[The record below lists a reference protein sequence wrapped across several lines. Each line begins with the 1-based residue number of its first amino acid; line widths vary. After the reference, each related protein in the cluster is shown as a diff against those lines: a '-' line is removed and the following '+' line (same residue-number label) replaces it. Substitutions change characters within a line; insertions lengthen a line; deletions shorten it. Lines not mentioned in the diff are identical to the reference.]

1 MTRPVNARRRALASL
16 LVLAAAPLGA
26 QTKRGYR
33 LGMLETLPIAAN
45 NANLI
50 EFHRGMRDAGY
61 TEGADYLVL
70 YRSSD
75 GRADRFPAL
84 AEDLLR
90 QGIDAFVTRGTL
102 ATLAAGRAPG
112 DVPVVAAAI
121 PDPLDTGLVASL
133 EAPGGKVTGLVTNT
147 SELGPKRME
156 LLKALAPGMT
166 RIGVLVNPANP
177 ASLASWKAVGAA
189 SRGLRLTARMIEMRR
204 PEDLA
209 AAITAAAREG
219 VDGLLVGTAA
229 LPPAS
234 MSSLIETAALHRL
247 PAIYAER
254 QFVEAGGLASYGV
267 HYASLYYRA
276 AWYVDRLFKGAR
288 AGDLPMGRPSKL
300 EFVINRRAAH
310 ALDLAIPP
318 DLLLRSDDV
327 VE

>member
-90 QGIDAFVTRGTL
+90 QHIDAFVTRGTL
-102 ATLAAGRAPG
+102 ATLAAARAPG
-112 DVPVVAAAI
+112 DVPVVATAI

-147 SELGPKRME
+147 SELGPKR
-156 LLKALAPGMT
+156 
-166 RIGVLVNPANP
+166 
-177 ASLASWKAVGAA
+177 
-189 SRGLRLTARMIEMRR
+189 
-204 PEDLA
+204 
-209 AAITAAAREG
+209 
-219 VDGLLVGTAA
+219 
-229 LPPAS
+229 
-234 MSSLIETAALHRL
+234 
-247 PAIYAER
+247 
-254 QFVEAGGLASYGV
+254 
-267 HYASLYYRA
+267 
-276 AWYVDRLFKGAR
+276 
-288 AGDLPMGRPSKL
+288 
-300 EFVINRRAAH
+300 
-310 ALDLAIPP
+310 
-318 DLLLRSDDV
+318 
-327 VE
+327 